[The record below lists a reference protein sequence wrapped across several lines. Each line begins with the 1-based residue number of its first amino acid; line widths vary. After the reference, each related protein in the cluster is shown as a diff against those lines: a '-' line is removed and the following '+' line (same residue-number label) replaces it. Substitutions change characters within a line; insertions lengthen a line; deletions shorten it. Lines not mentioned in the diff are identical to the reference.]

1 VLNPPYG
8 TRLRTRQN
16 PRAFF
21 GKLGQHLRRNWQGCS
36 FAIIAPGKEAE
47 RALAL
52 PVANKILFYN
62 GGISAALLLGRLK
75 A

>member
-8 TRLRTRQN
+8 ARLKSAQNTRV
-16 PRAFF
+16 FF
-21 GKLGQHLRRNWQGCS
+21 GKLGQQLRRHWQGCT
-36 FAIIAPGKEAE
+36 FAVIAPGKEAE

-52 PVANKILFYN
+52 PVDRKILFYN
-62 GGISAALLLGRLK
+62 GGISTALLMGRI